1 MEIIKYDYPL
11 DVFENGDVYRCE
23 HYQYYGDKKYH
34 FPRKKLVV
42 VDNGNGYKCIKICKN
57 RVKKTLY
64 IHRLVAEAFIPNPE
78 NKAEV
83 NHIDGNR
90 ANNNL
95 SNLEWMT
102 RLENIRDY
110 ISKGRAHEKAKKA
123 VLCFDRSAK
132 LIKKYRCVNKA
143 AIEFNVTGENIRS
156 CCHSKTKTAV
166 GLFWI
171 YEEDYDSS
179 IHTTDFILSKFLSP
193 YLRTVYQYDLA
204 LNLIKEYTSLKE
216 ASKSISE
223 AKAGTVVAKICT
235 CCLGGRKTAY
245 NYIWSYE
252 KKH

>member
-1 MEIIKYDYPL
+1 MEIIKYNYPL

-23 HYQYYGDKKYH
+23 HYQYYGNKKYF
-34 FPRKKLVV
+34 FPRKKMDAL
-42 VDNGNGYKCIKICKN
+42 DNGNGYKCVKICKN

-64 IHRLVAEAFIPNPE
+64 IHRLVAEAFIPNTE

-102 RLENIRDY
+102 RLENVRDY
-110 ISKGRAHEKAKKA
+110 ISKGRGREAPKKT
-123 VLCFDRSAK
+123 VLCFDKTAT
-132 LIKKYRCVNKA
+132 LIKEYSCVNKA

-156 CCHSKTKTAV
+156 CCNSKTKTAA

-171 YEEDYDSS
+171 YKERYNSS
-179 IHTTDFILSKFLSP
+179 IHTTDFILSKFEKSVQKP
-193 YLRTVYQYDLA
+193 VYQYDLD
-204 LNLIKEYTSLKE
+204 LNLINEYVSLSE
-216 ASKSISE
+216 ASRTIEGVKFKTVL
-223 AKAGTVVAKICT
+223 AKLSG

-245 NYIWSYE
+245 KYIWSYE